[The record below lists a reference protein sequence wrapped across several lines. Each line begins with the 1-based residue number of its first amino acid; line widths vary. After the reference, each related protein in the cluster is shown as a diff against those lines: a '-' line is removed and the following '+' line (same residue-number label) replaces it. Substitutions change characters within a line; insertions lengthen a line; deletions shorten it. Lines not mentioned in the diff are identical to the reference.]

1 MNSRPTTPSTR
12 HGGTYFFEHECN
24 LHCRTPRVKT
34 DTGKVRLITPPWA
47 GLNSGFTLL
56 FEAHILQLCTHMP
69 MHNVGRIVGETDSK
83 LWRLV
88 DGYTERGREET
99 DWSEVTTVGMD
110 ETSRAKGH
118 EYMTLFVDMAEKRTL
133 HVAVGKGSE
142 TVEEFATELARRDID
157 PTQVSQVSCD
167 MSPAFIKGVRENLP
181 QAEITFD
188 KFHILKVNNDAV
200 DKVEVSPWLLKL
212 DGGLR
217 QR

>member
-83 LWRLV
+83 LWRRRWV
-88 DGYTERGREET
+88 HRARAGR
-99 DWSEVTTVGMD
+99 D
-110 ETSRAKGH
+110 
-118 EYMTLFVDMAEKRTL
+118 
-133 HVAVGKGSE
+133 
-142 TVEEFATELARRDID
+142 
-157 PTQVSQVSCD
+157 
-167 MSPAFIKGVRENLP
+167 
-181 QAEITFD
+181 
-188 KFHILKVNNDAV
+188 
-200 DKVEVSPWLLKL
+200 
-212 DGGLR
+212 
-217 QR
+217 